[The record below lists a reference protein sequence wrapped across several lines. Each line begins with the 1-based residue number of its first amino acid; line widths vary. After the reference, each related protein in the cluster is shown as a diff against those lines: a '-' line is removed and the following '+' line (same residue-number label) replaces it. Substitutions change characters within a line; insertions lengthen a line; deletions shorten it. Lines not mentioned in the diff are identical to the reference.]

1 MTPLVSV
8 IIPVYNV
15 EKYLHRCV
23 DSVSLQTYT
32 NLEIILVD
40 DGSTDHCP
48 EMCDDLAKKDSRIV
62 VVHKSNGGL
71 STARNSGLDCA
82 KGEYICFVDSD
93 DWIANDTVE
102 YLLSLFQRYSVDMV
116 EAGMYCTS
124 KFIPKLVSKE
134 KTEVFRGKDIL
145 QDYLRTAT
153 TDGISYSVCNCMF
166 PAPLLKALR
175 FRNGYDNED
184 LDFKYIVLT
193 QCQTIVKSRKIQYF
207 YYQRNES
214 ITNGGFSRKDF
225 DLDIASDILLDLT
238 KDETF
243 GDIRYLAQVKRARC
257 AFSHLCRIAYYGIAD
272 KSVDK
277 KEMVKHLMK
286 EHRGNAL
293 FLLKSPIPFSRKVL
307 VLMFAINYKM
317 TEVAIHL
324 LQRLRN
330 FI

>member
-1 MTPLVSV
+1 MEPLVSV

-48 EMCDDLAKKDSRIV
+48 ELCDDLARKDSRIV

-71 STARNSGLDCA
+71 STARNTGLDCA

-93 DWIANDTVE
+93 DWIANDTIE
-102 YLLSLFQRYSVDMV
+102 YYLSLFQNSTAEIV
-116 EAGMYCTS
+116 EAGMKCAS
-124 KFIPKLVSKE
+124 KQVNISNGKE
-134 KTEVFRGKDIL
+134 VIEVLRGKEIL
-145 QDYLRTAT
+145 NDFFWIT
-153 TDGISYSVCNCMF
+153 TKDGIRYSVCNCMF
-166 PAPLLKALR
+166 RSSLLKEFR
-175 FRNGYDNED
+175 FRDGYNNED
-184 LDFKYIVLT
+184 LDFKYRVLS
-193 QCQTIVKSRKIQYF
+193 QCKTLVRSSKIQYF

-214 ITNGGFSRKDF
+214 ITNGGFSKKDF

-238 KDETF
+238 KDEIF

-307 VLMFAINYKM
+307 VLMFSINYKLA
-317 TEVAIHL
+317 EVTI
-324 LQRLRN
+324 RLFQKLR
-330 FI
+330 ILI